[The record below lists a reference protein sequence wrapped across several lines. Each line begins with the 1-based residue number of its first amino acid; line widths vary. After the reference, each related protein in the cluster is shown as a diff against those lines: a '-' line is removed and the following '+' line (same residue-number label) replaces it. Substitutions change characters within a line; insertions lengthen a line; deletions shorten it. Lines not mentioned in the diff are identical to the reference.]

1 MKLRSLNVKSPWHGK
16 TWNGNELKKIM
27 KEIPKLESNKNFP
40 EDLKVFTKTFQYIL
54 NLDKG
59 VSGRKL
65 ATNYE
70 ALIDQYCSS
79 VHLLNDKFNLTFT
92 PKFHII
98 ESHLKFYFQ
107 QTGKSLGFYTDQL
120 IEAMHQ
126 YVDKRLT
133 RSNYVVKDI
142 TSDIHGENLLKGVNH
157 INTYNLSN

>member
-65 ATNYE
+65 APNYE
-70 ALIDQYCSS
+70 ALIDQLSTSLFPTVSQLLPLSS
-79 VHLLNDKFNLTFT
+79 MLRSGFSLASSILSLLF
-92 PKFHII
+92 
-98 ESHLKFYFQ
+98 
-107 QTGKSLGFYTDQL
+107 
-120 IEAMHQ
+120 
-126 YVDKRLT
+126 
-133 RSNYVVKDI
+133 
-142 TSDIHGENLLKGVNH
+142 
-157 INTYNLSN
+157 

>member
-1 MKLRSLNVKSPWHGK
+1 MVKRKLAYVCDVCGLQEK
-16 TWNGNELKKIM
+16 
-27 KEIPKLESNKNFP
+27 
-40 EDLKVFTKTFQYIL
+40 DFT
-54 NLDKG
+54 

-65 ATNYE
+65 APNYE

-79 VHLLNDKFNLTFT
+79 VHLLNDINN
-92 PKFHII
+92 
-98 ESHLKFYFQ
+98 YFQ

>member
-1 MKLRSLNVKSPWHGK
+1 
-16 TWNGNELKKIM
+16 M

-65 ATNYE
+65 APNYE

-79 VHLLNDKFNLTFT
+79 VHLLNEKFNLTFT
-92 PKFHII
+92 PKFHTI
-98 ESHLKFYFQ
+98 ESHLTFYFQ
-107 QTGKSLGFYTDQL
+107 QRGKSLGLCTDQL